1 MFIFY
6 WSCCIFG
13 LDALNTDRIY
23 LCLEANV
30 GDLQD
35 LKVFRGFSTISELT
49 IPCLPVFF
57 YFWTKEGGTFAEG
70 SSSVTSGP
78 VPLAL

>member
-13 LDALNTDRIY
+13 LGALNTDRIC
-23 LCLEANV
+23 LCSEANV

-35 LKVFRGFSTISELT
+35 LKVFRGFSTISEIT

-57 YFWTKEGGTFAEG
+57 YCWTKEGGT

-78 VPLAL
+78 VPLAH